1 MTEKGEVL
9 MSSRLLRTEIT
20 RVLRRVGQPLSLRDR
35 ITDHL
40 SLLPLENAVLLEAE
54 AIIPAVQ
61 TLDAIH
67 LASALRS
74 GAEEVEVVTHDRTMA
89 AVAKMLG
96 LPVSD
101 PVTDNPGMADGP

>member
-1 MTEKGEVL
+1 

-40 SLLPLENAVLLEAE
+40 SLLPLDNAVLLEAE
-54 AIIPAVQ
+54 AIIPSVK

-74 GAEEVEVVTHDRTMA
+74 GAEEVEAVTHDRTMA
-89 AVAKMLG
+89 KVAEMLG
-96 LPVSD
+96 LSASD
-101 PVTDNPGMADGP
+101 PVTDDSGIAGGP